1 MDVLAHLLDGFSV
14 VFQPLNLFLVLLGC
28 LLGTLFGALPG
39 LGPINGVAILLPI
52 CYTLG
57 LPVESSLIML
67 TGIYYGAE
75 FGGRISS
82 ILLNVPGDA
91 GAVFTCLDGYPLAKK
106 GLAGPALALSGVSS
120 FIGGSIA
127 IVGLT
132 FFAPMLATFAIDF
145 GPSEYFVLMVF
156 AFGTVSALMGA
167 SPVKS
172 LVGITIGWM
181 IGIVGV
187 DSTTGVMRFNFG
199 EAELYDGVEFLTF
212 IVGFFAV
219 SEIMLMLEHHSQD
232 DFEMPKITRIYVT
245 MKELLMCKWTIL
257 RSSVIG
263 FIVGVLPGT
272 GASIASAVSY
282 TLEQKIN
289 DKENTFGKGDMRG
302 LAAPESSNNACAGG
316 ALIPMLTLGVPG
328 SATTAVLLGALM
340 LYNINPGPMLFTEQ
354 PMLIWGLIA
363 SMYVGNIMLLVIN
376 FPMVRIFTKILQV
389 PYWLLVPSVIVLA
402 FVGVYS
408 VNSSTFSMG
417 LAILLGVVGYFLRKL
432 NYPMAPVILGFVLCH
447 IMEDNLRRAFALSG
461 GEISIFFGSTIN
473 NVLWAMTLAIFCVP
487 MLVKF
492 ISKKYS
498 LGKKNLD
505 K

>member
-1 MDVLAHLLDGFSV
+1 MEVLSLLGNGFGT
-14 VFQPLNLFLVLLGC
+14 VFQPLNLFLIFLGSI
-28 LLGTLFGALPG
+28 LGTLFGALPG

-57 LPVESSLIML
+57 LPVESSLIL
-67 TGIYYGAE
+67 LAGIYYGAE

-91 GAVFTCLDGYPLAKK
+91 GAVFTTLDGYPLAQK
-106 GLAGPALALSGVSS
+106 GLAGPALALSGVAS
-120 FIGGSIA
+120 FIGGTIA

-132 FFAPMLATFAIDF
+132 FFAPLLASFAIDF
-145 GPSEYFVLMVF
+145 GPSEYFVLMIF
-156 AFGTVSALMGA
+156 AFATVSVLMGA
-167 SPVKS
+167 NPVKS
-172 LVGITIGWM
+172 LIGVAIGWM

-187 DSTTGVMRFNFG
+187 DSTTGVMRFSFG
-199 EAELYDGVEFLTF
+199 EPELYDGFEFLTV

-219 SEIMLMLEHHSQD
+219 SEIMLMLEHHNRE

-245 MKELLMCKWTIL
+245 FKEILYCKWTIL

-282 TLEQKIN
+282 TIEQKIS
-289 DKENTFGKGDMRG
+289 DTEGTFGKGDMRG
-302 LAAPESSNNACAGG
+302 LAAPESANNACAGG

-340 LYNINPGPMLFTEQ
+340 LYNINPGPMLFVDQ
-354 PMLIWGLIA
+354 PVLVWGLIA

-376 FPMVRIFTKILQV
+376 FPLVRVFTKILQV

-408 VNSSTFSMG
+408 VNASTFSLGM
-417 LAILLGVVGYFLRKL
+417 ATMLGVLGYLLRKL
-432 NYPMAPVILGFVLCH
+432 HYPMAPVILGFVLCE
-447 IMEDNLRRAFALSG
+447 IMEDNLRRAFAISG
-461 GEISIFFGSTIN
+461 GEISIFFGSAIN
-473 NVLWAMTLAIFCVP
+473 LTLWGMTLAIFFVP
-487 MLVKF
+487 MLSKF
-492 ISKKYS
+492 IAKKYA
-498 LGKKNLD
+498 LGKN
-505 K
+505 

>member
-199 EAELYDGVEFLTF
+199 EAELYDGVEFLTV

-363 SMYVGNIMLLVIN
+363 SMLLVIN
-376 FPMVRIFTKILQV
+376 FPMVRVFTKILQV

>member
-1 MDVLAHLLDGFSV
+1 MEVLSLLANGFGT
-14 VFQPLNLFLVLLGC
+14 VFQPLNLFLIFLGSI
-28 LLGTLFGALPG
+28 LGTLFGALPG

-57 LPVESSLIML
+57 LPVESSLIL
-67 TGIYYGAE
+67 LAGIYYGAE

-91 GAVFTCLDGYPLAKK
+91 GAVFTTLDGYPLAQK
-106 GLAGPALALSGVSS
+106 GLAGPALALSGVAS
-120 FIGGSIA
+120 FIGGTIS

-132 FFAPMLATFAIDF
+132 FFAPLLASFAIDF
-145 GPSEYFVLMVF
+145 GPSEYFVLMIF
-156 AFGTVSALMGA
+156 AFATVSVLMGA
-167 SPVKS
+167 NPVKS
-172 LVGITIGWM
+172 LIGVAIGWL

-187 DSTTGVMRFNFG
+187 DSTTGVMRFSFG
-199 EAELYDGVEFLTF
+199 EAELYDGFEFLTV

-219 SEIMLMLEHHSQD
+219 SEIMLMLEHHSRK

-245 MKELLMCKWTIL
+245 VKEILYCKWTIL

-282 TLEQKIN
+282 TIEQKIS
-289 DKENTFGKGDMRG
+289 DKEGTFGKGDMRG
-302 LAAPESSNNACAGG
+302 LAAPESANNACAGG

-340 LYNINPGPMLFTEQ
+340 LYNINPGPMLFVDQ
-354 PMLIWGLIA
+354 PVLVWGLIA
-363 SMYVGNIMLLVIN
+363 SMYIGNVMLLVIN
-376 FPMVRIFTKILQV
+376 FPLVRVFTKILQV

-408 VNSSTFSMG
+408 VNASTFSLGM
-417 LAILLGVVGYFLRKL
+417 ATMLGVLGYFLRKL
-432 NYPMAPVILGFVLCH
+432 HYPMAPVILGFVLCE
-447 IMEDNLRRAFALSG
+447 IMEDNLRRAFAISG
-461 GEISIFFGSTIN
+461 GEMNIFFGSAIN
-473 NVLWAMTLAIFCVP
+473 LTLWGMTFAIFFVP
-487 MLVKF
+487 MLSKY
-492 ISKKYS
+492 IAKKYA
-498 LGKKNLD
+498 LGKK
-505 K
+505 

>member
-1 MDVLAHLLDGFSV
+1 MEVLSLLGSGFGT
-14 VFQPLNLFLVLLGC
+14 VFQPLNLFLIFLGSI
-28 LLGTLFGALPG
+28 LGTLFGALPG

-57 LPVESSLIML
+57 LPVESSLIL
-67 TGIYYGAE
+67 LAGIYYGAE

-91 GAVFTCLDGYPLAKK
+91 GAVFTTLDGYPLAQK

-120 FIGGSIA
+120 FIGGTISI
-127 IVGLT
+127 IGLT
-132 FFAPMLATFAIDF
+132 FFAPILASFAIDF
-145 GPSEYFVLMVF
+145 GPSEYFVLMIF
-156 AFGTVSALMGA
+156 AFATVSALMG
-167 SPVKS
+167 SNPIKS
-172 LVGITIGWM
+172 LVGVAIGWM

-199 EAELYDGVEFLTF
+199 EAELYDGFEFLTV

-219 SEIMLMLEHHSQD
+219 SEIMLMLEHHSSEN
-232 DFEMPKITRIYVT
+232 FEMPKITRIYVT
-245 MKELLMCKWTIL
+245 VKEIMYCKWTIL

-282 TLEQKIN
+282 TLEQKLV
-289 DKENTFGKGDMRG
+289 DKEGTFGTGDMRG
-302 LAAPESSNNACAGG
+302 LAAPESANNACAGG

-340 LYNINPGPMLFTEQ
+340 LYNINPGPMLFVDQ
-354 PMLIWGLIA
+354 PILVWGLIA

-376 FPMVRIFTKILQV
+376 FPLVRVFTKILQV

-408 VNSSTFSMG
+408 VNASTFSLGM
-417 LAILLGVVGYFLRKL
+417 ATMLGVLGYFLRKL
-432 NYPMAPVILGFVLCH
+432 HYPMAPVILGFVLCE
-447 IMEDNLRRAFALSG
+447 IMEDNLRRAFAISG
-461 GEISIFFGSTIN
+461 GEINIFFGSTIN
-473 NVLWAMTLAIFCVP
+473 ITLWCMTLAIFCVP
-487 MLVKF
+487 MLSKF
-492 ISKKYS
+492 IAKKYS
-498 LGKKNLD
+498 LGKKIAF

>member
-1 MDVLAHLLDGFSV
+1 
-14 VFQPLNLFLVLLGC
+14 
-28 LLGTLFGALPG
+28 
-39 LGPINGVAILLPI
+39 
-52 CYTLG
+52 
-57 LPVESSLIML
+57 
-67 TGIYYGAE
+67 
-75 FGGRISS
+75 
-82 ILLNVPGDA
+82 
-91 GAVFTCLDGYPLAKK
+91 
-106 GLAGPALALSGVSS
+106 
-120 FIGGSIA
+120 
-127 IVGLT
+127 
-132 FFAPMLATFAIDF
+132 
-145 GPSEYFVLMVF
+145 
-156 AFGTVSALMGA
+156 
-167 SPVKS
+167 
-172 LVGITIGWM
+172 
-181 IGIVGV
+181 
-187 DSTTGVMRFNFG
+187 
-199 EAELYDGVEFLTF
+199 
-212 IVGFFAV
+212 
-219 SEIMLMLEHHSQD
+219 
-232 DFEMPKITRIYVT
+232 
-245 MKELLMCKWTIL
+245 
-257 RSSVIG
+257 
-263 FIVGVLPGT
+263 
-272 GASIASAVSY
+272 
-282 TLEQKIN
+282 
-289 DKENTFGKGDMRG
+289 
-302 LAAPESSNNACAGG
+302 
-316 ALIPMLTLGVPG
+316 
-328 SATTAVLLGALM
+328 M

-376 FPMVRIFTKILQV
+376 FPMVRVFTKILQV